1 MIDFYLIVMSLLYFK
16 RYACQCPI
24 EPPYLNSMVISGMV
38 RIDATVVMNVISV
51 ISAGLRPYFMQNIV
65 PKDATGMAMTT
76 VLMSLMA
83 SLTPHTLK
91 RKYSET
97 GTTTSLTADDT

>member
-76 VLMSLMA
+76 VLML
-83 SLTPHTLK
+83 LTMLFTPQTLK
-91 RKYSET
+91 SR
-97 GTTTSLTADDT
+97 